1 MPAHCCI
8 IWVESCY
15 MSQWCYH
22 KCSNLASSPKK
33 KNWLGP
39 LGICKALA
47 ETSLN
52 HSPTFTSFSHMLN
65 ANLNASPSTSCVGSA
80 HCWSVLR
87 WSPWPVLRWWSGPTW
102 SLGQYN
108 PSQLPAMLKSRL
120 KWKHQTTR
128 MFPQKHE
135 SNHRNDAFNFWN
147 SHPHFP
153 LKRFFCIS
161 TNCNIVSPDRA
172 PRLGCGWWH
181 QDCRSCRF
189 RSEETPGQHG
199 VSHVIPMRPV
209 KNGRFMP

>member
-15 MSQWCYH
+15 MSQWCYR
-22 KCSNLASSPKK
+22 KCSNLASSQKK
-33 KNWLGP
+33 KNWWGP

-87 WSPWPVLRWWSGPTW
+87 WSPWPVLRWWSCPTW

-108 PSQLPAMLKSRL
+108 PSRLPAMLKSRL
-120 KWKHQTTR
+120 KWKHQTTNHTIEMMVYAFLKLFVPIFHWR
-128 MFPQKHE
+128 DFFPYLNQQKKT
-135 SNHRNDAFNFWN
+135 HR
-147 SHPHFP
+147 
-153 LKRFFCIS
+153 
-161 TNCNIVSPDRA
+161 SPSDT
-172 PRLGCGWWH
+172 PKSVWKFV
-181 QDCRSCRF
+181 RSR
-189 RSEETPGQHG
+189 
-199 VSHVIPMRPV
+199 
-209 KNGRFMP
+209 